1 MLKVTFVLLLAALLA
16 SCSGPVYEQAQ
27 PPLQQPF
34 VLTADC
40 TGAFTGSIRFR
51 YSSHACWEICYLSP
65 QSAAGLTLRCENGG
79 LLMEKDALQ
88 SIISAAVL
96 PQHTAF
102 RVLCDAVTLCSCA
115 EPQQTQDGRQVYEN
129 SRLRV
134 TAQNGVVQSIACL
147 ESGSSYRITGFQL
160 LSAPSD

>member
-1 MLKVTFVLLLAALLA
+1 MLRVTFILLLAALLA
-16 SCSGPVYEQAQ
+16 SCSGPVYEQAR
-27 PPLQQPF
+27 PVLQQPF

-40 TGAFTGSIRFR
+40 SGTFTGSIRFS

-65 QSAAGLTLRCENGG
+65 QTAAGLTLRCENGQ
-79 LLMEKDALQ
+79 LLMKKDALQ
-88 SIISAAVL
+88 SSISAAVL
-96 PQHTAF
+96 PQHAAF
-102 RVLCDAVTLCSCA
+102 RVLCDAVTLCSCT
-115 EPQQTQDGRQVYEN
+115 EPQRTEEGLQLYEN

-134 TAQNGVVQSIACL
+134 TVQNGVVQSIACL

>member
-27 PPLQQPF
+27 PPLQLPF

-40 TGAFTGSIRFR
+40 TG
-51 YSSHACWEICYLSP
+51 
-65 QSAAGLTLRCENGG
+65 
-79 LLMEKDALQ
+79 
-88 SIISAAVL
+88 
-96 PQHTAF
+96 
-102 RVLCDAVTLCSCA
+102 DAVTLCSCA

-129 SRLRV
+129 GRLRV
-134 TAQNGVVQSIACL
+134 TVQNGVVQSIACL